1 MPEIAA
7 SADAILEAWFAGEH
21 GGQAIAEA
29 LVGIVNS
36 GARLP
41 VSIPRHVGQLPLSYD
56 RKPSNK
62 GRYVELDGAPLWPFG
77 FGLSY
82 TSFAYTDLT
91 LSATGMMAD
100 EWIEAGFTVTNTG
113 GRTGDDVAQLYLSDP
128 IASVTR
134 PVHWLAACARV
145 TLAPG
150 ESRRVTFRIE
160 GKQLE
165 LWSREHLWIVE
176 PGEYRISIGGGQEG
190 QLHAS
195 FQVLP

>member
-1 MPEIAA
+1 
-7 SADAILEAWFAGEH
+7 
-21 GGQAIAEA
+21 
-29 LVGIVNS
+29 
-36 GARLP
+36 
-41 VSIPRHVGQLPLSYD
+41 LPLSYD

-91 LSATGMMAD
+91 LSANSMLAN
-100 EWIEAGFTVTNTG
+100 EWIEVGVTVINTG
-113 GRTGDDVAQLYLSDP
+113 DLAGDEVAQLYLSDP
-128 IASVTR
+128 VASVTR

-150 ESRRVTFRIE
+150 ESRRLTFRVE

-165 LWSREHLWIVE
+165 LWSREHRWAVE
-176 PGEYRISIGGGQEG
+176 PGEYRVAVGGGQEG

-195 FQVLP
+195 FQVFA